1 MRPYIKKLCL
11 TGLLLAVM
19 ITPASARAQ
28 SREATLHQVVAGVS
42 EYAKMPER
50 AQLRFAHKDAQDV
63 GAFWQQHGSKA
74 FAKVS
79 GEPMLNGQATRANVL
94 KALDR
99 VVQEARAGDWAV
111 IYLAGHGGFGS
122 ARDPEWYYMT
132 HDAMNENLPAS
143 AISGT
148 ELQTRIAQL
157 SKRGVTVVLILDC
170 CQCGAMAVPETHAL
184 VLAACRSQ
192 ELSVENGD
200 LRNGLFTRTLLDAL
214 TGKAANKEGRITL
227 GGVRDYVT
235 QHVQAANRLQN
246 PVFSIP
252 AGMDQNL
259 LLSFAGGAASS
270 QPNRLVRS

>member
-11 TGLLLAVM
+11 TGLLLALMV
-19 ITPASARAQ
+19 TPASAQAQ
-28 SREATLHQVVAGVS
+28 NRGLTLHQVIAGVS
-42 EYAKMPER
+42 EYAKMPQR

-74 FAKVS
+74 FARVT

-99 VVQEARAGDWAV
+99 VVEQARAGDWAV

-122 ARDPEWYYMT
+122 SRDPEWYYMT

-143 AISGT
+143 AISGA
-148 ELQTRIAQL
+148 ELQARIALL

-170 CQCGAMAVPETHAL
+170 CQSGAMAVPETQAL

-192 ELSVENGD
+192 ELSVETAD
-200 LRNGLFTRTLLDAL
+200 LGNGLFTRTLLDAL
-214 TGKAANKEGRITL
+214 TGKAANKDGRITL

-235 QHVQAANRLQN
+235 QHVQGANRLQN

-252 AGMDQNL
+252 AGMDHNL
-259 LLSFAGGAASS
+259 LLSFVGGAAASE
-270 QPNRLVRS
+270 PDRLMRS